1 MALTR
6 SKIKEILSTAGVD
19 GDHMDAA
26 VQAIIDGHTATV
38 DSLKEERDNY
48 KKDADELPG
57 VKSELEA
64 LKAKSK
70 GDDPYKEKYEKEH
83 SDFEAFKSAQAEKE
97 TAGKKKEAYKAL
109 LKENKVSDDWI
120 DTILEATNLKDAELD
135 KDGKFEN
142 ADKLSDTIKSKW
154 AKCIVSEGAKGAN
167 TPNPPTGKGSGGSMT
182 KEDIMKIKDSGER
195 QAAIAEN
202 HELFGF

>member
-6 SKIKEILSTAGVD
+6 NKIKEILSTAGVD

-38 DSLKEERDNY
+38 DSLKEERDTY
-48 KKDADELPG
+48 KKAADELPG
-57 VKSELEA
+57 VKAELET
-64 LKAKSK
+64 LKEKSK
-70 GDDPYKEKYEKEH
+70 GGDPYKEKYEKEH
-83 SDFEAFKSAQAEKE
+83 NDFEAYKAAQTEKE

-120 DTILEATNLKDAELD
+120 DTILQATDLKDAKLD
-135 KDGKFEN
+135 KDGKLED

-154 AKCIVSEGAKGAN
+154 SKCIVTEGAKGAS
-167 TPNPPTGKGSGGSMT
+167 TTNPPAGKGGGSMS
-182 KEDIMKIKDSGER
+182 KDDIMKIKDAGER
-195 QAAIAEN
+195 QQAIAEN